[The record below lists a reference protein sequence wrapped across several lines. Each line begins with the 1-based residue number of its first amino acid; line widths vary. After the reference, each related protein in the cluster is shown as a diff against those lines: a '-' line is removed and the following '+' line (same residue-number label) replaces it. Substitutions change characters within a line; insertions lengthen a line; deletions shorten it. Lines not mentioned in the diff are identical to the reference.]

1 MKGLAAF
8 RLPSFVGLRALALL
22 SVALNLFLGAML
34 IASRHPPGPPPY
46 RPMPDRFVERIIPD
60 LSDSDAAR
68 LRAAF
73 DPQRARFAVLSDE
86 YRAAGKAVRA
96 LLETTPFDPQ
106 ALRAAT
112 EVARAKRRQI
122 SELTEETV
130 FATLPDLSPPGR
142 IRVIGSGRGS

>member
-1 MKGLAAF
+1 MTGLAVF
-8 RLPSFVGLRALALL
+8 RLPSFVSLRALALL

-46 RPMPDRFVERIIPD
+46 RPMPDRFVERIAPD
-60 LSDSDAAR
+60 LSDGDAAR

-73 DPQRARFAVLSDE
+73 EPQRARFAALSEE
-86 YRAAGKAVRA
+86 YRVAGRAVRA

-112 EVARAKRRQI
+112 ETARAKRRQI

-130 FATLPDLSPPGR
+130 FATLPNLSQAGR
-142 IRVIGSGRGS
+142 VRLIGSGRGG